1 MPKPRV
7 PAKAAAP
14 ASPTAR
20 TPLLWASGVPADLIL
35 PRPFDSAGVAML
47 AGRFAERGATEKA
60 FAATAQGAAVL
71 AALGGHSPYLAD
83 LALRESA
90 TLLRLMDRGPD
101 ATFAL
106 ALDPLGRADPTATR
120 AGVAS
125 LLRQAKR
132 QAALIA
138 AVADI
143 AGLWPLDR
151 VTNALSDLADAC
163 TDYACA
169 HLLREAQA
177 RGDLKLAGGAARHDP
192 RATGKGSGLVVL
204 GMGKLGGREL
214 NYSSDIDLM
223 VLYDPE
229 AAAYDADRAGA
240 IYVRLARD
248 LVRLMEERTEDGYV
262 FRTDLRLRPDPAA
275 TPLAVSLPAAIVYY
289 ESMGQNW
296 ERAAMIKARPVAG
309 DRALGESFLREIR
322 PFVWRRHLDFAAVAD
337 IHAIKRQIHAHK
349 GHKGAHA
356 AVQVAGHDVKL
367 GRGGIREIE
376 FTVQVL
382 QLIWGGRDPGLRDP
396 TTLGALAAL
405 AAAGKIDRRA
415 AADLADAYGFLRTVE
430 HRLQMVADRQTHRLP
445 EDDQGLALI
454 ASFLGFPGREAFA
467 AALVGHLTKV
477 ERRYAGLFEEAPDLS
492 GGEGPGGD
500 LVFTGV
506 EDDPGTLET
515 LRRMGF
521 QNPAAVA
528 ATVRGWHH
536 GHTRATRSERARE
549 LLTALMPSL
558 LAAFGRQPQPDQ
570 ALMRLD
576 AAFGRLP
583 AGVQVLSLLARNTA
597 LLDRLAFVLG
607 AAPQLAD
614 HFSRNAAALDGLLA
628 GAALPGIAF
637 TGQTATGQ
645 TATGQTATGQTATG
659 MPSGSPDPTAALPAL
674 VKEARFLDEALEA
687 ARRVVTERKFEIDVA
702 ALEGRIGVDE
712 AGLARSALADTAIGC
727 LMPRIAQEFALRHGK
742 VPGGALGVVA
752 LGKLGGRDMLPGS
765 DLDLILVYDH
775 AAEAT
780 ESTGG
785 AKSLPSSQYFARLAH
800 QVVGALTAPGAEGRL
815 YDVDMRLRPSGSKG
829 PVAVPLSGFER
840 YHAESAWTW
849 ERMALTRA
857 RFVAGAPGLKRKVEA
872 AIRHAQLRAAD
883 PAQVLED
890 ARSMRARMLRELP
903 GEGPWD
909 VKHMPGGLMEVEF
922 IAQAL
927 QVAHAAGQPGLLSPT
942 TRVALAALAKAK
954 ILPVAEAEGLIAAE
968 RLWRGITAHLRLTV
982 GDWREETLP
991 EPVAAALLRA
1001 VAPLLPG
1008 PAGQAGPA
1016 VDQPA
1021 LRAQMREAA
1030 ARVRASFIRHI
1041 GTLDTP

>member
-1 MPKPRV
+1 MPKTRP
-7 PAKAAAP
+7 PQGPIAPEAATW
-14 ASPTAR
+14 SPGAVAAT
-20 TPLLWASGVPADLIL
+20 L
-35 PRPFDSAGVAML
+35 RPHDAEAAAML
-47 AGRFAERGATEKA
+47 AGRFAEKGNAERA
-60 FAATAQGAAVL
+60 FGATAQGAALL

-90 TLLRLMDRGPD
+90 TLLRLVERGPD

-106 ALDPLGRADPTATR
+106 ALDPLSRADPAATR
-120 AGVAS
+120 PGVAS

-143 AGLWPLDR
+143 LGLWPLDR
-151 VTNALSDLADAC
+151 VTGALSDLADAC

-309 DRALGESFLREIR
+309 DRALGEHFLREIR

-337 IHAIKRQIHAHK
+337 IHSIKRQIHAHK
-349 GHKGAHA
+349 GHKGANA
-356 AVQVAGHDVKL
+356 SVQVAGHDVKL

-376 FTVQVL
+376 FTTQVL
-382 QLIWGGRDPGLRDP
+382 QLIWGGRDPVLRDP

-405 AAAGKIDRRA
+405 AASGKIDRRA
-415 AADLADAYGFLRTVE
+415 AADLADAYGFLRMVE

-445 EDDQGLALI
+445 EDEAGLALI
-454 ASFLGFPGREAFA
+454 ASFLGFDGAAAFS

-492 GGEGPGGD
+492 AGDGAEGD

-515 LRRMGF
+515 LRGMGF
-521 QNPAAVA
+521 QNPSAIAGV
-528 ATVRGWHH
+528 VRGWHH
-536 GHTRATRSERARE
+536 GRTRATRSERARE
-549 LLTALMPSL
+549 LLTALMPAL
-558 LAAFGRQPQPDQ
+558 LAAFGRQPQPDA
-570 ALMRLD
+570 ALLRLD
-576 AAFGRLP
+576 TALGRLP
-583 AGVQVLSLLARNTA
+583 AGVQVLSLLARNPA

-628 GAALPGIAF
+628 GAGGVFNAAG
-637 TGQTATGQ
+637 T
-645 TATGQTATGQTATG
+645 
-659 MPSGSPDPTAALPAL
+659 DPTAALPAL
-674 VKEARFLDEALEA
+674 VKDARFLEEALEA
-687 ARRVVTERKFEIDVA
+687 ARRLVTERKFEVDAA
-702 ALEGRIGVDE
+702 ALEGRIDVDE
-712 AGLARSALADTAIGC
+712 AGIARSTLADAAIGG
-727 LMPRIAQEFALRHGK
+727 LLPRIAQDFARRHGK
-742 VPGGALGVVA
+742 VAGGNLGVVA

-775 AAEAT
+775 AEDAT

-785 AKSLPSSQYFARLAH
+785 QKVLAASQYFGRLAN

-815 YDVDMRLRPSGSKG
+815 YEVDMRLRPSGSKG
-829 PVAVPLSGFER
+829 PVAVSLPAFER

-857 RFVAGAPGLKRKVEA
+857 RFVAGAPGLRRKVEA
-872 AIRHAQLRAAD
+872 AIRQAQIRPADAAT
-883 PAQVLED
+883 VLAD
-890 ARSMRARMLRELP
+890 ATAMRARLLRDLP
-903 GEGPWD
+903 GDGPWD
-909 VKHMPGGLMEVEF
+909 VKHRAGGLIEVEF

-927 QVAHAAGQPGLLSPT
+927 QVAHGARLPAILSPT
-942 TRVALAALAKAK
+942 TRLALAALAKAR
-954 ILPVAEAEGLIAAE
+954 ILPAEEAEGLVAAE
-968 RLWRGITAHLRLTV
+968 RLWRAITAHLRLTV
-982 GDWREETLP
+982 GQWREEALP

-1001 VAPLLPG
+1001 LSTAMPHSP
-1008 PAGQAGPA
+1008 
-1016 VDQPA
+1016 VDQAA
-1021 LRAQMREAA
+1021 LRAQMRDAA
-1030 ARVRASFIRHI
+1030 IRVRDSFIRHVGDPTI
-1041 GTLDTP
+1041 PPA